1 MPFTFKLS
9 QRLARSRAPMT
20 AARGLSTSRRASVVL
35 PTLVPPRNSRSAF
48 TAKPIRSG
56 GTLCR
61 SPNALAQEI
70 LL

>member
-35 PTLVPPRNSRSAF
+35 PTLVPPR
-48 TAKPIRSG
+48 
-56 GTLCR
+56 
-61 SPNALAQEI
+61 
-70 LL
+70 

>member
-35 PTLVPPRNSRSAF
+35 PTLVPPRNNRSAC
-48 TAKPIRSG
+48 AEKPIRSG

-61 SPNALAQEI
+61 ATNAVAQEMVS
-70 LL
+70 

>member
-48 TAKPIRSG
+48 SEKPIRSG

-61 SPNALAQEI
+61 SPNALEQEI